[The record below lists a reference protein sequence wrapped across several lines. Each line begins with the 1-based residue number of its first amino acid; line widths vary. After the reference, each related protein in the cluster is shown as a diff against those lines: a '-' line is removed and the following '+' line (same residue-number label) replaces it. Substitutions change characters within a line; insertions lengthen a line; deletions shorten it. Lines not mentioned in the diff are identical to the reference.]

1 MNVEPARVDQI
12 RSASDGRMV
21 LIDAD
26 AGGVAADL
34 KAHDRYLKVRLAE
47 AGDPCWI
54 VFREIPLPDGDVRQE
69 LVLTAQAHMTGSG
82 VWTGLDQRVV
92 DRIKMIDAQSRSGY
106 DFLAELDRQNAQ
118 AERDKIRSRH
128 EKFGETH
135 EQLAHAL
142 RKDLGVKSRVFV
154 PRAV

>member
-26 AGGVAADL
+26 VGGVAADL
-34 KAHDRYLKVRLAE
+34 KAHDPELKVRLAE
-47 AGDPCWI
+47 AAQPPCWI
-54 VFREIPLPDGDVRQE
+54 VFREIHKPDGQIE
-69 LVLTAQAHMTGSG
+69 QQLVTTAQAFESNSG
-82 VWTGLDQRVV
+82 VFTGLDQRLVE
-92 DRIKMIDAQSRSGY
+92 RIKLIDAESRSGY
-106 DFLAELDRQNAQ
+106 DFVAELDKQNQ
-118 AERDKIRSRH
+118 RGEREKMHARH

-142 RKDLGVKSRVFV
+142 RKDLGVKSRAFIG
-154 PRAV
+154 